1 MLEFEVVSLDEARLK
16 TASGS
21 RGVREYVI
29 QRLRGNLFGMRCRA
43 LAGVREQTR

>member
-1 MLEFEVVSLDEARLK
+1 MLEFEVVSLDQARLK

-29 QRLRGNLFGMRCRA
+29 QRLRGNLFGDAAQSSFRGARA
-43 LAGVREQTR
+43 D